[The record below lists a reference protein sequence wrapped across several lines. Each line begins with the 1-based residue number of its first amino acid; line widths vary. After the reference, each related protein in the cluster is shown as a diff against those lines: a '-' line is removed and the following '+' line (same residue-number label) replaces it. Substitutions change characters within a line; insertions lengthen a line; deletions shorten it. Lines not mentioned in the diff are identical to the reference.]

1 MNTKTN
7 YKRKPEAGYKIFT
20 DRKLSLQKLVEELV
34 ETSTLH
40 YQSEWKMDE
49 NFNWVLLSWNIK
61 FSELP
66 KIYDNITISTEIIGH
81 VSFFIIRKY
90 SAFNSEG
97 SLLLEAYAVWSLIDV
112 NTRSIIR
119 LPKDLTLDVKK
130 LKRSEL
136 EIYLPIIDMPDI
148 YCTQTFV
155 APTHED
161 IDSNNH
167 VNNAVYFNWLERI
180 IPSFSSDTLINSTI
194 KVLYK
199 KEILPNEKVRLRFYE
214 NSKSFVLEITSKD
227 GDEIKALLELVK

>member
-1 MNTKTN
+1 MNSKIN
-7 YKRKPEAGYKIFT
+7 YKRELENYKIFA
-20 DRKLSLQKLVEELV
+20 DKKLSLQKLVEELV

-49 NFNWVLLSWNIK
+49 NLNWVLLSWNIK
-61 FSELP
+61 FLELP
-66 KIYDNITISTEIIGH
+66 NIHDTITISTEIIGH

-90 SAFNSEG
+90 SVFNSDG
-97 SLLLEAYAVWSLIDV
+97 SLLLETYAVWSIIDE

-119 LPKDLTLDVKK
+119 LPKDLTIDVKK

-136 EIYLPIIDMPDI
+136 EIYLPTIDLPDI

-155 APTHED
+155 APTDDD

-167 VNNAVYFNWLERI
+167 VNNAVYFNWLEMI
-180 IPSFSSDTLINSTI
+180 IPNFSSDTLLYSTI

-227 GDEIKALLELVK
+227 DEIKALLELVR